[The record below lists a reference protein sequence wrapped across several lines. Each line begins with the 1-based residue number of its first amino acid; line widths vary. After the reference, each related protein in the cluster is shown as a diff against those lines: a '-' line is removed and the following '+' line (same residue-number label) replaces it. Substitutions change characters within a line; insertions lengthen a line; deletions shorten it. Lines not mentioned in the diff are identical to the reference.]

1 MDLRRQIISRLL
13 AISDLLKLLVT
24 PGPLLAV
31 GGAGNGVRRRRV
43 ELATTNTDTE
53 TRTRWLLLAAEM
65 RGGAGGNVEKL
76 WPAIENRT
84 RLFGSWG
91 RNNAN
96 SSFPRHKVGHGI
108 NHTDCCSDDGWLV
121 LRRKRI

>member
-1 MDLRRQIISRLL
+1 MTS
-13 AISDLLKLLVT
+13 
-24 PGPLLAV
+24 GPLLAV
-31 GGAGNGVRRRRV
+31 GGAGNGVRRRV

-65 RGGAGGNVEKL
+65 RGGAGGNAEKL
-76 WPAIENRT
+76 WLAIENRT

-108 NHTDCCSDDGWLV
+108 NHTDCCSDDGWWFSEESGYDEKPDLV
-121 LRRKRI
+121 FTIRHWTR

>member
-1 MDLRRQIISRLL
+1 MDLLKLISRLL

-24 PGPLLAV
+24 PAPLLAV
-31 GGAGNGVRRRRV
+31 GGAGNGVRRRV

-53 TRTRWLLLAAEM
+53 TRTRWLLAAEM